1 MDRIT
6 ETGHAWVAGGKQ
18 SLWKYH
24 NSFAY
29 SAHELPYKTW
39 RFLLNDGN
47 RNSLNQNRRKQT
59 DLAVRLIYWLRNFHE
74 IWCRTPELAL
84 TVFARCEPFTISSNI
99 PSIRWY
105 KAPNNV
111 NLEGGRPGKG
121 RRFGLEA
128 FFFRANAL
136 PLWHHFWPKENKFP
150 IPLTKSRGQ
159 MCFIESSNIPT
170 FGENLIC
177 FKMLSVYKQ
186 AHQFCQLTF
195 IGV

>member
-1 MDRIT
+1 MKFDAEHPNWR
-6 ETGHAWVAGGKQ
+6 
-18 SLWKYH
+18 
-24 NSFAY
+24 
-29 SAHELPYKTW
+29 LPY
-39 RFLLNDGN
+39 LQDASNL
-47 RNSLNQNRRKQT
+47 
-59 DLAVRLIYWLRNFHE
+59 
-74 IWCRTPELAL
+74 P
-84 TVFARCEPFTISSNI
+84 SSNI

-150 IPLTKSRGQ
+150 IPPTKTRGQ

-170 FGENLIC
+170 FGENLIR
-177 FKMLSVYKQ
+177 FKMLSVYKK
-186 AHQFCQLTF
+186 AHQLCQLTF
-195 IGV
+195 IGVQQNAIFLNFMEQTFKIDRMMFSIFIRSSTFSNFYCELL